1 MTFIGHMVQQTFLF
15 LTLLANIFRGM
26 NYSSTS
32 QPLQLHR
39 EIDMFVSVL
48 LFKEYVYHEYFM
60 YNTVL
65 SENRLELLVPFD

>member
-1 MTFIGHMVQQTFLF
+1 MVQLTFLF

-32 QPLQLHR
+32 QPLQQHR